1 MERWRHRFVTAVS
14 PSRHRR
20 IDAVFPLVRRLRRLL
35 TRATSHS
42 ARPPGRPVGLLVL
55 NGLRVL
61 EAFAADVRDYGRG
74 VSRIVRK
81 GGKPPECR

>member
-1 MERWRHRFVTAVS
+1 
-14 PSRHRR
+14 
-20 IDAVFPLVRRLRRLL
+20 LL

-42 ARPPGRPVGLLVL
+42 ARLGAPVGLLVL

-61 EAFAADVRDYGRG
+61 EAFGADVRDYGRG

-81 GGKPPECR
+81 GDKPPECR